1 MGYFSN
7 LVLDIE
13 DALAQ
18 GATVKQ
24 ISGQFDISEAD
35 VENYIEQLDQ
45 ADRDPV
51 YYGA

>member
-7 LVLDIE
+7 LALDIE
-13 DALAQ
+13 EALST

-45 ADRDPV
+45 ADREV